1 MSELTPDRWLELSPY
16 LDRVLEMPEG
26 ERGTFLTELRSRNAA
41 LAEELEALLEE
52 RESASRE
59 AFLEGPSRDLPAA
72 ASLAGQAFGA
82 YTLDSLIG
90 RGGMGTVWLAHRSDG
105 RFEGRAAVKLLN
117 ASLVGRAGEERFRRE
132 GQILARLAHP
142 YIARLLDAGVSP
154 GGQPYLV
161 LEHVEGEPID
171 RFCDEQALGVEERLR
186 IFLEVLDAVG
196 HAHANLIVHRDLKPS
211 NVLVDTN
218 GNAKLLDFGIA
229 KLLDGEGEGGAAS
242 ALTREAGRALT
253 PEFAAPEQITGGV
266 VTTATDVYALG
277 TLLYLLLA
285 GRHPA
290 ATARSPSDLVRT
302 ILETEPER
310 PSDLFAGS
318 RTLDPQQQRHIAD
331 ARATTPETLGRALRG
346 DLDTIV
352 GKALKKSAAQ
362 RYPSVTAF
370 AEDLRS
376 HLRDEPIGAAPDT
389 LRYRAAKFARRNR
402 AGIAAA
408 AVVAAA
414 ALLGAAG
421 ILWQARIARSER
433 DEARVQLAR
442 ATAVKDFLG
451 FLLSASAP
459 AGRPYSVS
467 ELLEQGEF
475 VIDREFAADPP
486 LRAEMLVAIAQ
497 PYVNAERFERAA
509 RILERAA
516 AIAEEARDPV
526 LRARAL
532 CPLAIVKLATE
543 GKTAE
548 SQEMI
553 SRALSGLP
561 DEPRFAPL
569 RAACLTQRA
578 SFGFFTEEGET
589 MVRDAVEAIGLLEKG
604 PVQNLSAQ
612 IDARSALAFGYYL
625 TRQYS
630 KAEQTYAEVVAELER
645 AGRERTLAA
654 ADVWNNWALLY
665 FVGDIRNAEPLL
677 GRSLELLR
685 SIEGR
690 DAVAP
695 TNLFNYAGVLH
706 RLARY
711 DEAERVF
718 RETIRVARSRK
729 SRIELDAT
737 MELADVY
744 TERGDFSDAERQL
757 RLLEP
762 HLGTPYFHPF
772 RRALLAYSRGLLAL
786 GRGEPARARAE
797 LVESTTLFDATKARL
812 TQGTFALIALA
823 HAEGALGNGEAAA
836 AAARRAVA
844 LAESQVEKGTPSYLV
859 GHAKAALGEAQLV
872 AGDRRGAR
880 ITMAAAMDHLQQTLG
895 PEHPATKKAANLLR
909 SLRDHP

>member
-1 MSELTPDRWLELSPY
+1 MSPEERLRY
-16 LDRVLEMPEG
+16 LAGVRAED
-26 ERGTFLTELRSRNAA
+26 AA
-41 LAEELEALLEE
+41 LADDLEGLLAA
-52 RESASRE
+52 RGLGNHE
-59 AFLEGPSRDLPAA
+59 AFLEGAPSLPPP
-72 ASLAGQAFGA
+72 SPTLAGQTFGA
-82 YTLDSLIG
+82 YTILSLID
-90 RGGMGTVWLAHRSDG
+90 RGGMGSVWLARRSDG
-105 RFEGRAAVKLLN
+105 RFEGAAALKLLN
-117 ASLVGRAGEERFRRE
+117 ASLVGRSGEERFRRE
-132 GQILARLAHP
+132 GDILARLAHP
-142 YIARLLDAGVSP
+142 NIARLFDAGVSP
-154 GGQPYLV
+154 MGQPFLV

-171 RFCDEQALGVEERLR
+171 LYCDRRRLGIAARIRL
-186 IFLEVLDAVG
+186 FLEVLEAVA
-196 HAHANLIVHRDLKPS
+196 HAHANLIVHRDIKPS
-211 NVLVDTN
+211 NVLVGSD
-218 GNAKLLDFGIA
+218 GQAKLLDFGIA
-229 KLLDGEGEGGAAS
+229 TFLEADGGAGHPT
-242 ALTREAGRALT
+242 ALTREGERALT
-253 PEFAAPEQITGGV
+253 PEFAAPEQIAGDA
-266 VTTATDVYALG
+266 VTTATDVYSLG
-277 TLLYLLLA
+277 TLLYLLLT

-290 ATARSPSDLVRT
+290 GSARRSPTELVRA

-310 PSDLFAGS
+310 PSDVFGGS
-318 RTLDPQQQRHIAD
+318 RAPDRQEQRHIAG
-331 ARATTPETLGRALRG
+331 ARATTPEALRRALRG
-346 DLDTIV
+346 DLDTII
-352 GKALKKSAAQ
+352 GKALKKNPAE
-362 RYPSVTAF
+362 RYPSVTAL
-370 AEDLRS
+370 AGDLRR
-376 HLRDEPIGAAPDT
+376 HLRNEPISAVPDT
-389 LRYRAAKFARRNR
+389 LGYRAAKFARRNR
-402 AGIAAA
+402 PGVIAA

-414 ALLGAAG
+414 ALAGAAA
-421 ILWQARIARSER
+421 IFWQARVARRER

-451 FLLSASAP
+451 FLMSASTP

-467 ELLEQGEF
+467 GLLERGQN

-497 PYVNAERFERAA
+497 PYLNAERFEEAA

-516 AIAEEARDPV
+516 AIAEETRDPV

-561 DEPRFAPL
+561 DDPRFAPV

-589 MVRDAVEAIGLLEKG
+589 MVRDAVEAINLLSKG

-630 KAEQTYAEVVAELER
+630 RAEHTYADVVSALEK
-645 AGRERTLAA
+645 AGRGRTLAA

-665 FVGDIRNAEPLL
+665 FVGDIRKAEPLL
-677 GRSLELLR
+677 RRCLELLR

-718 RETIRVARSRK
+718 RETIRVARSRA

-757 RLLEP
+757 RLIEP
-762 HLGTPYFHPF
+762 HLGKPYFHPF

-786 GRGEPARARAE
+786 GRGEPAKARAE
-797 LVESTTLFDATKARL
+797 LVESTALFDATKARL
-812 TQGTFALIALA
+812 TQAVFALIALA
-823 HAEGALGNGEAAA
+823 RAETALGNSDAAA
-836 AAARRAVA
+836 TAAGRAIA
-844 LAESQVEKGTPSYLV
+844 LAESQVEKGTPSYLA
-859 GHAKAALGEAQLV
+859 GHAKAALGEAQLA
-872 AGDRRGAR
+872 AGDRSGAR
-880 ITMAAAMDHLQQTLG
+880 ITLAAAMDQLQQTLG
-895 PEHPATKKAANLLR
+895 PEHPATRKAAKLVR
-909 SLRDHP
+909 SLRDRP

>member
-1 MSELTPDRWLELSPY
+1 MAESER
-16 LDRVLEMPEG
+16 
-26 ERGTFLTELRSRNAA
+26 AA
-41 LAEELEALLEE
+41 YVAGVRARDPRLADDLEALLEE
-52 RESASRE
+52 R
-59 AFLEGPSRDLPAA
+59 LEGRASPLPDPT
-72 ASLAGQAFGA
+72 LAGQTFGA
-82 YTLDSLIG
+82 YTLDSPIG
-90 RGGMGTVWLAHRSDG
+90 RGGMGTVWLGHRSDG
-105 RFEGRAAVKLLN
+105 RFEGAVAVKLLN
-117 ASLVGRAGEERFRRE
+117 ASLIGRSGEERFRRE
-132 GQILARLAHP
+132 GSILARLAHP
-142 YIARLLDAGVSP
+142 HIARLFDAGVSAM
-154 GGQPYLV
+154 GQSFLV
-161 LEHVEGEPID
+161 LEYVEGNPID
-171 RFCDEQALGVEERLR
+171 RYCDGRRLGIEARIRL
-186 IFLEVLDAVG
+186 FLDVLEAVA
-196 HAHANLIVHRDLKPS
+196 HAHANLIVHRDIKPS
-211 NVLVDTN
+211 NVLVD
-218 GNAKLLDFGIA
+218 GDGQAKLLDFGIA
-229 KLLDGEGEGGAAS
+229 TFLESEGEGGEPT
-242 ALTREAGRALT
+242 ALTRDGGRALT
-253 PEFAAPEQITGGV
+253 PEFSAPEQITGGA

-277 TLLYLLLA
+277 TLLYLLLT
-285 GRHPA
+285 GRHPSGA
-290 ATARSPSDLVRT
+290 ASRSPADLVRA
-302 ILETEPER
+302 ILEVEPAR
-310 PSDLFAGS
+310 PSALFAGS
-318 RTLDPQQQRHIAD
+318 RSLSREEQRQAAE
-331 ARATTPETLGRALRG
+331 ARATAPEALRRALEG
-346 DLDTIV
+346 DLDTII
-352 GKALKKSAAQ
+352 GKALKKTPAE
-362 RYPSVTAF
+362 RYPSVTAL
-370 AEDLRS
+370 ADDLRR
-376 HLRDEPIGAAPDT
+376 HLRDEPIRAAPDT
-389 LRYRAAKFARRNR
+389 LGYRGAKFVRRNR
-402 AGIAAA
+402 AGVAAA
-408 AVVAAA
+408 AVVAVA
-414 ALLGAAG
+414 ALAGAAG
-421 ILWQARIARSER
+421 IFWQARVARRER

-451 FLLSASAP
+451 FLMSASTP

-467 ELLEQGEF
+467 GLLERGEN

-497 PYVNAERFERAA
+497 PYVNAERFEEAG

-516 AIAEEARDPV
+516 AIAAEARDPV

-561 DEPRFAPL
+561 DDPRFAPV

-578 SFGFFTEEGET
+578 SFGFFTEEGGA
-589 MVRDAVEAIGLLEKG
+589 MVRDAVEAIRLLEKG
-604 PVQNLSAQ
+604 PAQNLSAQ

-665 FVGDIRNAEPLL
+665 FVGDIRKAEPLL

-729 SRIELDAT
+729 SRVELDAT

-786 GRGEPARARAE
+786 DRGEPAKARAE

-823 HAEGALGNGEAAA
+823 RAEGALGNGEAAA
-836 AAARRAVA
+836 AAAGRAVA

-859 GHAKAALGEAQLV
+859 GHAKAALGEAQLA

-895 PEHPATKKAANLLR
+895 PEHPATRKAAKLLR